1 MNKFVNLNI
10 IVIMGLLFIFSPVVL
25 FSIPTEESLIQ
36 AWENIQKNDPETVAF
51 EYLSPGS
58 YHFKT
63 ERFPFDG
70 ELKVLNI
77 TIDERMEG
85 YDYGFIMGV
94 VEVELVGLAEDVLEK
109 YYYSYSAWMQTNMLY
124 YDKENEKWLS
134 DKEYYGKIKEK
145 MPSGCFMDVLNY
157 APFVIYLFFLFIL
170 LVIIFAIQR
179 KNKKYLDFAYDLSKK
194 QMDLVEE
201 SHKLSKKNYKVLS
214 EILKELKKRR

>member
-1 MNKFVNLNI
+1 MNRLLRLNI
-10 IVIMGLLFIFSPVVL
+10 VILSGLFFLFAPVIL
-25 FSIPTEESLIQ
+25 FAVPTEESLIE
-36 AWENIQKNDPETVAF
+36 AWENIQKKDPETVVF
-51 EYLSPGS
+51 EYISPGS
-58 YHFKT
+58 YRFKT

-70 ELKVLNI
+70 ELKVLNV
-77 TIDERMEG
+77 TVDERMEG

-109 YYYSYSAWMQTNMLY
+109 YYYSYSAWMQTNILY
-124 YDKENEKWLS
+124 YDKENKKWLS

-179 KNKKYLDFAYDLSKK
+179 KNKKYLDFAQDLNKRQIELAK
-194 QMDLVEE
+194 E
-201 SHKLSKKNYKVLS
+201 SHRLAKKNHKVLTD
-214 EILKELKKRR
+214 ILKELKKKK